1 MPTRQVVGQIVK
13 PDGASWAGFNVEFTL
28 TPTAYA
34 LDEAYPETAVSTM
47 TDVTGSFAATL
58 VTGVQYVV
66 SYPDIFGR
74 TGSSTQYPRGS
85 SFAVVVP
92 EGIGAVTL
100 GALQAAANIPVAPPS
115 VLTLIDA
122 AVDPL
127 AASITTLEARQ
138 RGTYQ
143 YQGSG
148 PPEDNAV
155 LLANA
160 ITGDTYLDGAT
171 GFLYQLNGNPV

>member
-1 MPTRQVVGQIVK
+1 MATRQVVGAIVK
-13 PDGASWAGFNVEFTL
+13 PSGAPWAGFTVAFRL
-28 TPTAYA
+28 TPTAYT
-34 LDEAYPETAVSTM
+34 LDASYPEDVVSTA
-47 TDVTGSFAATL
+47 TIDDGSFVATL
-58 VTGVQYVV
+58 VTGVQYTV
-66 SYPDIFGR
+66 SYPDIFVR
-74 TGSSTQYPRGS
+74 NGSSTQYPRGS

-100 GALQAAANIPVAPPS
+100 GALQAAANVPVAPPS
-115 VLTLIDA
+115 VLTLIDT

-148 PPEDNAV
+148 PPGNNAV